1 MGKNAK
7 NRRKERRLRR
17 ADRRNARTER
27 VQARQETRQTAY
39 EQGFEPNSGLTSFVE
54 TAGGIVSG
62 VIAGKNASTASDA
75 TGRTKSEDD
84 GDKSSFEEWFEDNKS
99 LVLGA
104 GGLLIGTKLLKL
116 W

>member
-27 VQARQETRQTAY
+27 VQSRQETRQTAY
-39 EQGFEPNSGLTSFVE
+39 EQGFDPNSGLTTFVE

-62 VIAGKNASTASDA
+62 VIAGKNQTSSQDVD
-75 TGRTKSEDD
+75 GRTKSDD
-84 GDKSSFEEWFEDNKS
+84 EGDKTTFEEWFEENKS